1 MSAVGYRADVV
12 ERYLD
17 GLSTSMRLTS
27 VYNSEFDGPN
37 GLSLLAAESRVDER
51 FFLQM
56 ADHLFAAPVLERLVR
71 KEARPGDGARLLI
84 DREPLIDDL
93 DDATKLRQNR

>member
-1 MSAVGYRADVV
+1 MVSGARPGEAGSVSAVGYRADVV

-56 ADHLFAAPVLERLVR
+56 FAWLSAP
-71 KEARPGDGARLLI
+71 
-84 DREPLIDDL
+84 
-93 DDATKLRQNR
+93 RQPAS